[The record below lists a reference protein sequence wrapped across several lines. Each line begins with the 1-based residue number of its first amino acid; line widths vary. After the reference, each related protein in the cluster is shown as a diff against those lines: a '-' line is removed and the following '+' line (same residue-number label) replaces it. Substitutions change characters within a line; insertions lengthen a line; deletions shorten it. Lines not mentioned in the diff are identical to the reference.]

1 MTALLSPQTAV
12 DGSRANSV
20 NCSNCVLRPPIGF
33 LTMLLK
39 SLKTTY
45 RRYWLNRV
53 SVLDESAAA
62 CEALGRPVEL
72 GNWTM
77 FPGPLTPDSV
87 VYSFGVGDNIAWD
100 LAVIERCGATVHAFD
115 PTPASIAWIRKQN
128 LPDALEFH
136 SWGLA
141 AFDGELTFYP
151 PRKAG
156 NTHYSQECRRRPWVR
171 YLVPR
176 AGDRS
181 PPPVL
186 APVRRLQST
195 LAALGHPRVDV
206 LKLDVEG
213 SEFEAIPDILASG
226 IEIDQLLVE
235 IHYHFPSR
243 SLRQGLRLIEQIQ
256 AAGFRCFHISPRGF
270 EFSFVRE
277 KLLARRQA
285 ASIKHH

>member
-12 DGSRANSV
+12 DGSLANSV
-20 NCSNCVLRPPIGF
+20 NAEPACCAHVELLP
-33 LTMLLK
+33 TMLLK

-45 RRYWLNRV
+45 RQFRLRRAR
-53 SVLDESAAA
+53 VLDESASTI
-62 CEALGRPVEL
+62 EALGRPVEL

-77 FPGPLTPDSV
+77 FPGPLSPHSV
-87 VYSFGVGDNIAWD
+87 VYSFGVGNNIAWD

-115 PTPASIAWIRKQN
+115 PTPASIAWVRKQN
-128 LPDALEFH
+128 LPDAFEFH

-141 AFDGELTFYP
+141 ASDGELTFYP

-156 NTHYSQECRRRPWVR
+156 NTHYSQERRRPPWVR

-243 SLRQGLRLIEQIQ
+243 SFRDGLRLIEQIQ
-256 AAGFRCFHISPRGF
+256 AAGFRCFHISPRGL
-270 EFSFVRE
+270 EFSFVRD
-277 KLLARRQA
+277 KLLSHRQA
-285 ASIKHH
+285 ASIKHQ

>member
-12 DGSRANSV
+12 DRSGANSV
-20 NCSNCVLRPPIGF
+20 NCSHCVLRPLPGF
-33 LTMLLK
+33 PAMLLK

-45 RRYWLNRV
+45 RRYRLQRARV
-53 SVLDESAAA
+53 LEESAAA
-62 CEALGRPVEL
+62 GQSLGRPVEL

-77 FPGPLTPDSV
+77 LPAPLSPHSV

-100 LAVIERCGATVHAFD
+100 LAVIERSGATVHAFD
-115 PTPASIAWIRKQN
+115 PTPASIAWVRQQN
-128 LPDALEFH
+128 LPDALQFH
-136 SWGLA
+136 PWGLA
-141 AFDGELTFYP
+141 AFDGELALYP

-156 NTHYSQECRRRPWVR
+156 NTHYSQERRRRPWSR

-176 AGDRS
+176 AGDYP

-195 LAALGHPRVDV
+195 LAALGHERIDV
-206 LKLDVEG
+206 LKLDIEG

-243 SLRQGLRLIEQIQ
+243 SLRAGLRLIAQIQ
-256 AAGFRCFHISPRGF
+256 AAGFRCFHISPRGL
-270 EFSFVRE
+270 EFSFVRQH
-277 KLLARRQA
+277 LLAYRQTEL
-285 ASIKHH
+285 ASDK